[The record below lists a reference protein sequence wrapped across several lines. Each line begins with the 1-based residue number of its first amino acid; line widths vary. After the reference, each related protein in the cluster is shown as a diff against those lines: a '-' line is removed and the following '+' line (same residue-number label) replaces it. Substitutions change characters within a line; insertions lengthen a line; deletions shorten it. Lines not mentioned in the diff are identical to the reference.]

1 MPEKNKPKN
10 RYDCSKCPAYC
21 CSYPRIVVTDSDLA
35 RLANYF
41 QVSETEAEKRYTR
54 KYRFNDGK
62 EKIHERILRHEK
74 DQIYKSVC
82 GFLDHDT
89 RRCTVYEARPSVC
102 REFPNGKTCGYYQ
115 FLKFERKQQGDKAF
129 IPSA

>member
-35 RLANYF
+35 RLAKHF
-41 QVSETEAEKRYTR
+41 QVSEPEAEKRYTR
-54 KYRFNDGK
+54 QYRFDDGK
-62 EKIHERILRHEK
+62 EKIRERILRHEK
-74 DQIYKSVC
+74 DHIYKSVC
-82 GFLDHDT
+82 GFLDQDK

-115 FLKFERKQQGDKAF
+115 FLKFERKQQGDKTF

>member
-21 CSYPRIVVTDSDLA
+21 CSYPRIVVTDNDLA
-35 RLANYF
+35 RLAEHF
-41 QVSETEAEKRYTR
+41 QVSEREAERRYTR
-54 KYRFNDGK
+54 QYRFDDGK

-74 DQIYKSVC
+74 DHIYKSVC
-82 GFLDHDT
+82 GFLDRGT

-115 FLKFERKQQGDKAF
+115 FLKFERKQQGDKTF